1 LTYVTVLGGLFLL
14 PFSMADNSVRLA
26 LSLSL
31 SSWSAIAYLAVAC
44 TLVGY
49 YIWFHA
55 LQKVGATV
63 TSSFLFAEPLVT
75 VLLAALF
82 VGERVTV
89 PIGVGGLLIFVGV
102 YLVTR
107 K

>member
-1 LTYVTVLGGLFLL
+1 LFLL